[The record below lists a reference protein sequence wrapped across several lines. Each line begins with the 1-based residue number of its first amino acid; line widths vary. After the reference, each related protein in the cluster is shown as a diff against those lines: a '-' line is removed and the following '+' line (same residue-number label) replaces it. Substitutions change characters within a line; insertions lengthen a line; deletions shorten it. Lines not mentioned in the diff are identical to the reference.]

1 MSTKEIGIFD
11 ILGPNMIGPSS
22 SHTAGALRIAHLA
35 RKMVSGRVVKVEFTL
50 YGSFAHTYRGHGTD
64 KALVGGILGYD
75 TEDPRIRESF
85 RYAKE
90 AGLDY
95 SFRQNTEAAG
105 LHPNTVEVTLYAQDG
120 GVTTIQGASIGG
132 GNVMIQRIDGVDIN
146 LSGDYH
152 TILIKQEDLPGI
164 VAHIAKVLSDRTIN
178 IAFMRLYRES
188 KGEVAYTIVEAD
200 QEMDAEVVRAM
211 EQNPNIRQALLI
223 PRAT

>member
-35 RKMVSGRVVKVEFTL
+35 RKMVSGNVVKVEFTL
-50 YGSFAHTYRGHGTD
+50 YGSFAHTYKGHGTD
-64 KALVGGILGYD
+64 KALVGGVLGYD
-75 TEDPRIRESF
+75 TEDPRIKDSF
-85 RYAKE
+85 RYANE

-95 SFRQNTEAAG
+95 SFRPDTETTG
-105 LHPNTVEVTLYAQDG
+105 LHPNTVEVKLYGADG
-120 GVTTIQGASIGG
+120 SVTSIQGASIGG
-132 GNVMIQRIDGVDIN
+132 GNVMIERIDGVDIN
-146 LSGDYH
+146 LSGDYN

-164 VAHIAKVLSDRTIN
+164 VAHIASVLSNRNIN

-188 KGEVAYTIVEAD
+188 KGELAYTIVEAD
-200 QEMDAEVVRAM
+200 EEIDAQVLREIKD
-211 EQNPNIRQALLI
+211 NPNIRQALLI